1 MITVSLRCYIYI
13 FSYSQTI
20 SFFSL
25 SKILILGSS
34 ILVDLSILLSNGL
47 LMRVGIYIYKERGFL
62 VAGALSQQ
70 LQSFS
75 FITTHWSLQKSQL
88 PISGFVLKQDNAL
101 IFRNIQEG
109 SVMMLTSYFQVV
121 QQKKSF
127 TRYFLSKHFFNL
139 STFDILGEIILCSGA
154 FVVGWLVV
162 SLVSTQQMPVALPL
176 SCKHQKYFHILPN
189 IL

>member
-88 PISGFVLKQDNAL
+88 PISGFVLKQDNVL

-121 QQKKSF
+121 QQKK
-127 TRYFLSKHFFNL
+127 
-139 STFDILGEIILCSGA
+139 IL
-154 FVVGWLVV
+154 
-162 SLVSTQQMPVALPL
+162 
-176 SCKHQKYFHILPN
+176 HQIFSQ
-189 IL
+189 